1 MRPSDQDCGC
11 FACRCGL
18 PYACKYEPV
27 PVVFDDS
34 EPSILSTIA
43 RHEARFYYVNKE
55 PSR

>member
-1 MRPSDQDCGC
+1 MKAPEDCGC

-34 EPSILSTIA
+34 EPSMRA
-43 RHEARFYYVNKE
+43 AEREAS
-55 PSR
+55 P

>member
-1 MRPSDQDCGC
+1 MKASEDCGC